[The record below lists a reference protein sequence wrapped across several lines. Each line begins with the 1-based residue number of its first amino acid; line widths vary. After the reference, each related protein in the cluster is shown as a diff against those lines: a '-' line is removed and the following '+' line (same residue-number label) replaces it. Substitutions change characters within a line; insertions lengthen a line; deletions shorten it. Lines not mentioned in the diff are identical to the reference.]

1 MMVYIIKMN
10 EYVVYFNNRTGCHTI
25 MKLVENVAGDN

>member
-1 MMVYIIKMN
+1 MMVYIIKMDK
-10 EYVVYFNNRTGCHTI
+10 YVVYFNNRTGCHTI